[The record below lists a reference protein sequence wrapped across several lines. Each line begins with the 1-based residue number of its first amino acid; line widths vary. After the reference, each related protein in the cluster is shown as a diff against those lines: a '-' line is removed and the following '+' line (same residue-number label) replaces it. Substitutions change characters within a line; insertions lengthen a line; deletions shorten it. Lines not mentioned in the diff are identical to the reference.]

1 MKKLKPNH
9 DDGMWKGAP
18 SDSFSKAQF
27 LRRNET
33 KAEKL
38 LWEKL
43 RNNQLGGLKF
53 RRQHP
58 VNIYIADF
66 YCHKFKLIIELDGD
80 YHDQEEQKQ
89 KDEVRTE
96 VLRLNDLKII
106 RFKNEEVEQ
115 DNNQVLITIKNKIEQ
130 LKEKEG
136 KRNG

>member
-9 DDGMWKGAP
+9 DEGMWKGAP

-43 RNNQLGGLKF
+43 RNNQLEGLKF

-80 YHDQEEQKQ
+80 YHNQEEQKQ

-96 VLRLNDLKII
+96 VLRLNGLKII

-115 DNNQVLITIKNKIEQ
+115 DINQVLTTIKNKIDQ
-130 LKEKEG
+130 LKEK
-136 KRNG
+136 

>member
-33 KAEKL
+33 IAEKL

-43 RNNQLGGLKF
+43 RNNQLEGLKF

-115 DNNQVLITIKNKIEQ
+115 DINQVLITIKNKIEQ
-130 LKEKEG
+130 LKEK
-136 KRNG
+136 

>member
-9 DDGMWKGAP
+9 DEGMWKGAP
-18 SDSFSKAQF
+18 SDLFSKAQF

-80 YHDQEEQKQ
+80 YHNQEEQKQ

-115 DNNQVLITIKNKIEQ
+115 DINQVLITIKNKIEQ
-130 LKEKEG
+130 LKEK
-136 KRNG
+136 

>member
-9 DDGMWKGAP
+9 DEGMWKGAP
-18 SDSFSKAQF
+18 SDSFTKAQF

-33 KAEKL
+33 NVEKL

-80 YHDQEEQKQ
+80 YHNQEEQKQ

-115 DNNQVLITIKNKIEQ
+115 DINQVLITIKNKIEQ
-130 LKEKEG
+130 LKEK
-136 KRNG
+136 

>member
-9 DDGMWKGAP
+9 DEGMWKGAP

-33 KAEKL
+33 IAEKL

-43 RNNQLGGLKF
+43 RNNQLEGLKF

-80 YHDQEEQKQ
+80 YHNQEEQKQ

-115 DNNQVLITIKNKIEQ
+115 DINQVLITIKNKIEQ
-130 LKEKEG
+130 LKEK
-136 KRNG
+136 

>member
-18 SDSFSKAQF
+18 SDSFTKAQF

-43 RNNQLGGLKF
+43 RNNQLEGLKF

-80 YHDQEEQKQ
+80 YHNQEEQKQ

-96 VLRLNDLKII
+96 VLRLNGLKII

-115 DNNQVLITIKNKIEQ
+115 DINQVLITIKNKIEQ
-130 LKEKEG
+130 LKEK
-136 KRNG
+136 

>member
-43 RNNQLGGLKF
+43 RNNQLEGLKF

-80 YHDQEEQKQ
+80 YHNQEEQKQ

-96 VLRLNDLKII
+96 VLRLNDL
-106 RFKNEEVEQ
+106 
-115 DNNQVLITIKNKIEQ
+115 
-130 LKEKEG
+130 
-136 KRNG
+136 

>member
-9 DDGMWKGAP
+9 DEGMWKGAP
-18 SDSFSKAQF
+18 SDLFSKAQF

-33 KAEKL
+33 IAEKL

-43 RNNQLGGLKF
+43 RNNQLEGLKF

-80 YHDQEEQKQ
+80 YHNQEEQKQ

-96 VLRLNDLKII
+96 VLGLNDLKII

-115 DNNQVLITIKNKIEQ
+115 DINQVLTTIKNKIEQ
-130 LKEKEG
+130 LKEK
-136 KRNG
+136 

>member
-9 DDGMWKGAP
+9 DEGMWKGAP
-18 SDSFSKAQF
+18 SDSFSKAQL

-43 RNNQLGGLKF
+43 RNNQLEGLKF

-80 YHDQEEQKQ
+80 YHNQEEQKQ

-106 RFKNEEVEQ
+106 RFKNEEVER
-115 DNNQVLITIKNKIEQ
+115 DINQVLTTIKNKIEQ
-130 LKEKEG
+130 LKEK
-136 KRNG
+136 

>member
-1 MKKLKPNH
+1 MKKFRPNH
-9 DDGMWKGAP
+9 DEGMWKGAP
-18 SDSFSKAQF
+18 IDSFSKAQF

-58 VNIYIADF
+58 INIYIADF
-66 YCHKFKLIIELDGD
+66 YCHKYQLIIELDGD
-80 YHDQEEQKQ
+80 YHNQEEQKQ
-89 KDEVRTE
+89 RDEVRTE

-115 DNNQVLITIKNKIEQ
+115 DINQVLITIKNKIEQ
-130 LKEKEG
+130 LKE
-136 KRNG
+136 

>member
-18 SDSFSKAQF
+18 SDSFSKAQL

-80 YHDQEEQKQ
+80 YHNQEEQKQ

-115 DNNQVLITIKNKIEQ
+115 DINQVLITIKNKIEQ
-130 LKEKEG
+130 LKEK
-136 KRNG
+136 

>member
-9 DDGMWKGAP
+9 DEGMWKGAP
-18 SDSFSKAQF
+18 SDSFTKAQF

-43 RNNQLGGLKF
+43 RNNQLEGLKF

-115 DNNQVLITIKNKIEQ
+115 NINQVLITIKNKIEQ
-130 LKEKEG
+130 LKEK
-136 KRNG
+136 

>member
-9 DDGMWKGAP
+9 DEGMWKGAP
-18 SDSFSKAQF
+18 SDSFTKAQF

-33 KAEKL
+33 IAEKL

-43 RNNQLGGLKF
+43 RNNQLEGLKF

-115 DNNQVLITIKNKIEQ
+115 DINQVLTTIKNKIEQ
-130 LKEKEG
+130 LKEK
-136 KRNG
+136 

>member
-18 SDSFSKAQF
+18 SDSFTKAQF

-43 RNNQLGGLKF
+43 RNNQLEGLKF

-80 YHDQEEQKQ
+80 YHNQEEQKQ

-115 DNNQVLITIKNKIEQ
+115 DINQVLITIKNKIEQ
-130 LKEKEG
+130 LKEK
-136 KRNG
+136 

>member
-9 DDGMWKGAP
+9 DEGMWKGAP
-18 SDSFSKAQF
+18 SDSFTKAQF

-43 RNNQLGGLKF
+43 RNNQLEGLKF

-115 DNNQVLITIKNKIEQ
+115 DINQVLITIKNKIEQ
-130 LKEKEG
+130 LKEK
-136 KRNG
+136 

>member
-43 RNNQLGGLKF
+43 RNNQLEGLKF

-80 YHDQEEQKQ
+80 YHNQEKQKQ

-115 DNNQVLITIKNKIEQ
+115 DINQVLTTIKNKIEQ
-130 LKEKEG
+130 LKEK
-136 KRNG
+136 

>member
-1 MKKLKPNH
+1 MKKLKPNYN
-9 DDGMWKGAP
+9 DGMWKGAP

-43 RNNQLGGLKF
+43 RNNQLEGLKF

-80 YHDQEEQKQ
+80 YHNQEEQKQ

-115 DNNQVLITIKNKIEQ
+115 DINQVLTTIKNKIEQ
-130 LKEKEG
+130 LKEK
-136 KRNG
+136 

>member
-43 RNNQLGGLKF
+43 RNNQLEGLKF

-80 YHDQEEQKQ
+80 YHNQEEQKQ

-96 VLRLNDLKII
+96 VLRLNGLKII

-115 DNNQVLITIKNKIEQ
+115 DINQVLITIKNKIEQ
-130 LKEKEG
+130 LKEK
-136 KRNG
+136 

>member
-9 DDGMWKGAP
+9 DEGMWKGAL
-18 SDSFSKAQF
+18 SDSFTKAQF

-80 YHDQEEQKQ
+80 YHNQEEQKQ

-115 DNNQVLITIKNKIEQ
+115 DINQVLTTIKNKIEQ
-130 LKEKEG
+130 LKEK
-136 KRNG
+136 

>member
-9 DDGMWKGAP
+9 DEGMWKGAP

-115 DNNQVLITIKNKIEQ
+115 DINQVLITIKNKIEQ
-130 LKEKEG
+130 LKEK
-136 KRNG
+136 

>member
-9 DDGMWKGAP
+9 DEGMWKGAP

-33 KAEKL
+33 IAEKL

-43 RNNQLGGLKF
+43 RNNQLEGLKF

-58 VNIYIADF
+58 INIYIADF

-80 YHDQEEQKQ
+80 YHNQEEQKQ

-96 VLRLNDLKII
+96 VLRLNDLNII

-115 DNNQVLITIKNKIEQ
+115 DINQVLITIKNKIEQ
-130 LKEKEG
+130 LKEK
-136 KRNG
+136 

>member
-33 KAEKL
+33 IAEKL

-80 YHDQEEQKQ
+80 YHNQEEQKQ

-115 DNNQVLITIKNKIEQ
+115 DINQVLTAIKNKIEQ
-130 LKEKEG
+130 LNEK
-136 KRNG
+136 

>member
-9 DDGMWKGAP
+9 DEGMWKGAP
-18 SDSFSKAQF
+18 SDSFTKAQF

-43 RNNQLGGLKF
+43 RNNQLEGLKF

-80 YHDQEEQKQ
+80 YHNQEEQKQ

-96 VLRLNDLKII
+96 VLRLNDLNII

-115 DNNQVLITIKNKIEQ
+115 DINQVLITIKNKIEQ
-130 LKEKEG
+130 LKEK
-136 KRNG
+136 

>member
-33 KAEKL
+33 IAEKL

-43 RNNQLGGLKF
+43 RNNQLEGLKF

-80 YHDQEEQKQ
+80 YHNQEEQKQ

-115 DNNQVLITIKNKIEQ
+115 NINQVLITIKNKIEQ
-130 LKEKEG
+130 LKEK
-136 KRNG
+136 

>member
-130 LKEKEG
+130 LKEK
-136 KRNG
+136 

>member
-33 KAEKL
+33 IAEKL

-43 RNNQLGGLKF
+43 RNNQLEGLKF

-66 YCHKFKLIIELDGD
+66 YCHKFKLMIELDGD
-80 YHDQEEQKQ
+80 YHNQEEQKQ

-115 DNNQVLITIKNKIEQ
+115 DINQVLITIKNKIEQ
-130 LKEKEG
+130 LKEK
-136 KRNG
+136 

>member
-9 DDGMWKGAP
+9 DEGMWKGAP
-18 SDSFSKAQF
+18 SDSFTKAQF

-43 RNNQLGGLKF
+43 RNNQLEGLKF

-80 YHDQEEQKQ
+80 YHNQEEQKQ

-96 VLRLNDLKII
+96 VLRLNGLKII

-115 DNNQVLITIKNKIEQ
+115 DINQVLTTIKKIEQ
-130 LKEKEG
+130 LKEK
-136 KRNG
+136 

>member
-33 KAEKL
+33 IAEKL

-80 YHDQEEQKQ
+80 YHNQEEQKQ

-115 DNNQVLITIKNKIEQ
+115 NINQVLITIKNKIEQ
-130 LKEKEG
+130 LKEK
-136 KRNG
+136 

>member
-43 RNNQLGGLKF
+43 RNNQLEGLKF

-58 VNIYIADF
+58 VNLYIADF

-115 DNNQVLITIKNKIEQ
+115 DINQVLTTIKNKIEQ
-130 LKEKEG
+130 LKEK
-136 KRNG
+136 

>member
-18 SDSFSKAQF
+18 SDLFSKAQF

-33 KAEKL
+33 IAEKL

-80 YHDQEEQKQ
+80 YHNQEEQKQ

-115 DNNQVLITIKNKIEQ
+115 DINQVLTTIKNKIEQ
-130 LKEKEG
+130 LKEK
-136 KRNG
+136 

>member
-1 MKKLKPNH
+1 MKKLKPNYN
-9 DDGMWKGAP
+9 DGMWKGAP

-33 KAEKL
+33 IAEKL

-80 YHDQEEQKQ
+80 YHNQEEQKQ

-115 DNNQVLITIKNKIEQ
+115 DINQVLITIKNKIEQ
-130 LKEKEG
+130 LKEK
-136 KRNG
+136 

>member
-9 DDGMWKGAP
+9 DEGMWKGAP

-80 YHDQEEQKQ
+80 YHNQEEQKQ

-115 DNNQVLITIKNKIEQ
+115 DINQVLTTIKNKIEQ
-130 LKEKEG
+130 LKEK
-136 KRNG
+136 

>member
-106 RFKNEEVEQ
+106 RFKNEEVER
-115 DNNQVLITIKNKIEQ
+115 DINQVLTTIKNKIEQ
-130 LKEKEG
+130 LKEK
-136 KRNG
+136 

>member
-1 MKKLKPNH
+1 
-9 DDGMWKGAP
+9 MWKGAP
-18 SDSFSKAQF
+18 SDLFSKAQF

-33 KAEKL
+33 IAEKL

-43 RNNQLGGLKF
+43 RNNQLEGLKF

-115 DNNQVLITIKNKIEQ
+115 DINQVLTTIKNKIEQ
-130 LKEKEG
+130 LKEK
-136 KRNG
+136 

>member
-43 RNNQLGGLKF
+43 RNNQLEGLKF

-80 YHDQEEQKQ
+80 YHNQEEQKQ

-115 DNNQVLITIKNKIEQ
+115 NINQVLITIKNKIEQ
-130 LKEKEG
+130 LKEK
-136 KRNG
+136 

>member
-9 DDGMWKGAP
+9 DEGMWKGAP
-18 SDSFSKAQF
+18 SDSFTKAQF

-43 RNNQLGGLKF
+43 RNNQLEGLKF

-66 YCHKFKLIIELDGD
+66 YCHKLKLIIELDGD

-115 DNNQVLITIKNKIEQ
+115 DINQVLTTIKNKIEQ
-130 LKEKEG
+130 LKEK
-136 KRNG
+136 

>member
-9 DDGMWKGAP
+9 DEGMWKGAP
-18 SDSFSKAQF
+18 SDSFTKAQF

-43 RNNQLGGLKF
+43 RNNQLEGLKF

-115 DNNQVLITIKNKIEQ
+115 DINQVLTTIKNKIEQ
-130 LKEKEG
+130 LKEK
-136 KRNG
+136 